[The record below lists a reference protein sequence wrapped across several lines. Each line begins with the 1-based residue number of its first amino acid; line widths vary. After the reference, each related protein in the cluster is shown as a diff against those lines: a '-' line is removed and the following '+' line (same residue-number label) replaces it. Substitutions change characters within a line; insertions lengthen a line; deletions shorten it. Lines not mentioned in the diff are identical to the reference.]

1 MTAAV
6 LFVAVFTVEGWRR
19 PGYSPL
25 RMFVSELALG
35 PDGWVQIVSFLVT
48 GALVL
53 VFGRGLAR
61 YSEHGPASRAG
72 AVLLQVI
79 GISLMAS
86 GPFTT
91 DPSAVFSEV
100 SVHGIIHGVF
110 GALVFALAP
119 LSCFLFGTPIAPPGH
134 GLTGPR
140 NAAAP
145 AVSHGLRPQDQVL
158 VPTDDWCHRCVT
170 PLEAEPQ
177 SSGQAVPPAA
187 TPRTASTNAAAPDPF
202 SR

>member
-72 AVLLQVI
+72 AFLLQVI

-110 GALVFALAP
+110 GALVFSLAP
-119 LSCFLFGTPIAPPGH
+119 LSCFLFYRRFRSDPAWRPLAPWTLAAGVLLTL
-134 GLTGPR
+134 GLALLKISEQPQARLFGYKGLVQRVLLVAFMTWIFAV
-140 NAAAP
+140 AARLHQQTAP
-145 AVSHGLRPQDQVL
+145 
-158 VPTDDWCHRCVT
+158 
-170 PLEAEPQ
+170 
-177 SSGQAVPPAA
+177 
-187 TPRTASTNAAAPDPF
+187 
-202 SR
+202 